1 MEKFYTIK
9 EDFAEIILSKKIY
22 PLTAVKKALTNFMD
36 DIYTKIE
43 DRDDKI
49 IVQILLKRDKISW
62 DKLIGELYN
71 DFLRE
76 SLRYNIS
83 LETKNLREL
92 IIGRALYT
100 TCIEIEENE
109 KEKNEGE
116 LEDKYSIDEIAV
128 NWFDKYEK
136 KEENKC

>member
-9 EDFAEIILSKKIY
+9 EDFAEIILSKNIY
-22 PLTAVKKALTNFMD
+22 PLTAIKKALTNFMD

-100 TCIEIEENE
+100 TCIDIEENE
-109 KEKNEGE
+109 KEKNEVE

-136 KEENKC
+136 KEEDKC

>member
-9 EDFAEIILSKKIY
+9 EDFAEIILSKNIY
-22 PLTAVKKALTNFMD
+22 PLTTIKKALTNFMD

-100 TCIEIEENE
+100 TCIDIEENE
-109 KEKNEGE
+109 KEKNEVE

-136 KEENKC
+136 KEEDKC